1 MNCLQFRRKLL
12 EDPRCREPDFRRHG
26 HDCAACQREF
36 ERVQAF
42 EASLREA
49 IHVEPPAGLEERILR
64 AQRRASSP
72 TEQPAPAPAP
82 RRYWPAIAA
91 GIVML
96 FGATLLYESGWR
108 GTPHGPQG
116 LETTVLNHIQD
127 ELPHLHEVRDVPAE
141 RLARL
146 IAQLGGELKTPLR
159 HVNFA
164 GKCQMRKYPGAH
176 LVLAG
181 EKGPVTVLIMPGE
194 KIPAARRFRSERFD
208 GELMPIANGSVAVV
222 GERNEDVGRI
232 ARRVAQSIRWRI

>member
-12 EDPRCREPDFRRHG
+12 EDPRNQDPDFRQHG
-26 HDCAACQREF
+26 RDCATCQREF

-49 IHVEPPAGLEERILR
+49 VHIEPPAGLEERILR
-64 AQRRASSP
+64 AQRLESSP
-72 TEQPAPAPAP
+72 IEPAGPAATP

-96 FGATLLYESGWR
+96 FGAALLYERGWR
-108 GTPHGPQG
+108 ETPHAPQG

-127 ELPHLHEVRDVPAE
+127 ELPHLHEVRDVPQQ
-141 RLARL
+141 RLAKL

-181 EKGPVTVLIMPGE
+181 ERGPVTVLIMPGE
-194 KIPAARRFRSERFD
+194 EIPAGRRFHSERFD
-208 GELMPIANGSVAVV
+208 GELIPIDNGSVAVV
-222 GERNEDVGRI
+222 GERNEDIDRI
-232 ARRVAQSIRWRI
+232 AHRVAQSIRWRI